1 MQIETLH
8 RIEELVMAASRENAL
23 STATPARILNNQV
36 VSIEHLQ
43 EGRSRF
49 RGSLKTSLLSEFVA
63 YLKRHPVGAG
73 FIDADNMTATAFLNL
88 GTKDNPG
95 HADWQA
101 HLDLKATAAYRAIRS
116 IEGSPLS
123 QKQMAEWIEDW
134 STHLSAMKDGQTIGI
149 NVALAAIREISIE
162 AKKNVTSTDRDFGA
176 SRSSMEEIEARAKGG
191 LPTHLR
197 FGCHPYPGFRHR
209 DFNLRLSVIT
219 GDSPALKL
227 RIVGKEQVEEDIA
240 QEFKALLLEE
250 IGESAEL
257 TIGTFRP

>member
-1 MQIETLH
+1 MQIETLM
-8 RIEELVMAASRENAL
+8 RLEELTLQANERHAL
-23 STATPARILNNQV
+23 DHHTPALILDDKV

-49 RGSLKTSLLSEFVA
+49 RGSLKTSLLAEFVA
-63 YLKRHPVGAG
+63 YLKRHTGGAG

-88 GTKDNPG
+88 GSKEDPG

-134 STHLSAMKDGQTIGI
+134 STHMSAVKDGAAIGI
-149 NVALAAIREISIE
+149 STALAAIREISIE

-191 LPTHLR
+191 LPTHLQ